1 MVSFCEPV
9 VVNNHDSFGI
19 TKGASAQKC
28 DHSRTFLKNSSSWWI
43 AEESIYVQLWQSTV
57 LRIWIHQT
65 TIVQN
70 TSNRCQMLQKENM
83 FASILRNNT
92 AKHSGTW
99 MNRVLTCRNL
109 SLILIPLL
117 TEHFNFS
124 EVFQTF
130 EWFYGLSFSV
140 MHRKFWSQRYLF
152 SIIVTEPDA
161 VFVFYKFQLVI

>member
-117 TEHFNFS
+117 TLTHLLTYCPLNDS
-124 EVFQTF
+124 MAC
-130 EWFYGLSFSV
+130 LSLWCTGNSDLRGICSASSLQNLMLCLYFTNSN
-140 MHRKFWSQRYLF
+140 
-152 SIIVTEPDA
+152 
-161 VFVFYKFQLVI
+161 